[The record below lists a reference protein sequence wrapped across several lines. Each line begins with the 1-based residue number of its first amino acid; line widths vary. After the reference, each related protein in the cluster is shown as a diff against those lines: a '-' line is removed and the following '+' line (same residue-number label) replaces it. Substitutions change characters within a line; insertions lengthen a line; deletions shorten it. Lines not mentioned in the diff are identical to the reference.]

1 MTPAIFDS
9 HCHIDPQNYG
19 GDAGVEAVIQTA
31 RAAGV
36 SRMLT
41 VGAGY
46 GDGCAARA
54 VQVAERFDGVWAS
67 VGMHPHDASEVDEA
81 VLAGLVALCASDK
94 VVAWGEIG
102 LDYFYDHSPREV
114 QQQVFRRQIRQ
125 ALALKLPIIIHDRDS
140 EGQVMRILDE
150 EQAWDGAGVL
160 FHCYA
165 GGMAELQPLMERGAV
180 LSIPG
185 TVTYSK
191 AAELQEVA
199 SRVPAD
205 RYLVET
211 DAPFLTPE
219 PLRGRK
225 NEPCHVALTVDKL
238 AELRG
243 STAEEVARETWDN
256 ANRFFGLA

>member
-1 MTPAIFDS
+1 M
-9 HCHIDPQNYG
+9 
-19 GDAGVEAVIQTA
+19 
-31 RAAGV
+31 
-36 SRMLT
+36 
-41 VGAGY
+41 
-46 GDGCAARA
+46 
-54 VQVAERFDGVWAS
+54 
-67 VGMHPHDASEVDEA
+67 
-81 VLAGLVALCASDK
+81 CASPK

-102 LDYFYDHSPREV
+102 LDYFYDHSPRKV

-125 ALALKLPIIIHDRDS
+125 ALELKLPIIIHDRDS
-140 EGQVMRILDE
+140 GGQVMQILDE
-150 EQAWDGAGVL
+150 EQAWAGAGVL

-165 GGMAELQPLMERGAV
+165 GGLEELEPLMERGAI

-191 AAELQEVA
+191 SAELQAVA

-225 NEPCHVALTVDKL
+225 NEPCHVALTVDKI
-238 AELRG
+238 AQLRG
-243 STAEEVARETWDN
+243 TTASEVARETWEN
-256 ANRFFGLA
+256 AERFFGI

>member
-1 MTPAIFDS
+1 MTHGIFDS
-9 HCHIDPQNYG
+9 HCHIDPNNYG

-36 SRMLT
+36 TRMLT

-54 VQVAERFDGVWAS
+54 VAVAERFEGVWAS
-67 VGMHPHDASEVDEA
+67 VGMHPHDASEVTDA
-81 VLAGLVALCASDK
+81 VMEGLVALTRSAK

-114 QQQVFRRQIRQ
+114 QRSVFRRQIRQ
-125 ALALKLPIIIHDRDS
+125 ALALELPIIIHDRDS
-140 EGQVMRILDE
+140 EGEVMQILDE

-165 GGMAELQPLMERGAV
+165 GGLAELAPLMERGAL

-191 AAELQEVA
+191 APELQAVA
-199 SRVPAD
+199 SRVPSD

-225 NEPCHVALTVDKL
+225 NEPCHVALTVDKI

-243 STAEEVARETWDN
+243 STAAQVARETWDN
-256 ANRFFGLA
+256 AARFFGI

>member
-1 MTPAIFDS
+1 MTHAIFDS
-9 HCHIDPQNYG
+9 HCHIDPNNFG

-36 SRMLT
+36 TRMLT

-67 VGMHPHDASEVDEA
+67 VGMHPHDAAQVDDS
-81 VLAGLVALCASDK
+81 VMAGLVALCASQK

-102 LDYFYDHSPREV
+102 LDYFYDHSPRAL
-114 QQQVFRRQIRQ
+114 QKQVFRRQIRQ
-125 ALALKLPIIIHDRDS
+125 ALELELPIIIHDRDS
-140 EGQVMRILDE
+140 GGQVMQILDE
-150 EQAWDGAGVL
+150 EQAWAGAGVL

-165 GGMAELQPLMERGAV
+165 GGLIELEPLMERGAM

-191 AAELQEVA
+191 SAELQAVA

-225 NEPCHVALTVDKL
+225 NEPCHVALTVDKI

-243 STAEEVARETWDN
+243 TTASEVARETWEN
-256 ANRFFGLA
+256 AGRFFGI

>member
-1 MTPAIFDS
+1 MTHGIFDS
-9 HCHIDPQNYG
+9 HCHIDPNTYG

-36 SRMLT
+36 TRMLT

-54 VQVAERFDGVWAS
+54 VAVAERFDGVWAS
-67 VGMHPHDASEVDEA
+67 VGMHPHDAAQVDDA
-81 VLAGLVALCASDK
+81 VMEGLVALTRSPK

-114 QQQVFRRQIRQ
+114 QRSVFRRQIRQ
-125 ALALKLPIIIHDRDS
+125 ALELKLPIIIHDRDS
-140 EGQVMRILDE
+140 EGEVMQILDE
-150 EQAWDGAGVL
+150 EQAWAGGVL

-165 GGMAELQPLMERGAV
+165 GGLKELEPLMERGAV

-191 AAELQEVA
+191 APELQAVA
-199 SRVPAD
+199 SRVPSD

-225 NEPCHVALTVDKL
+225 NEPCHVALTVDKI

-243 STAEEVARETWDN
+243 STAAQVAQETWDN
-256 ANRFFGLA
+256 AARFFGI